1 MRAGVRSVCACRCEE
16 CVCMHGCVRS
26 GCACRCEECVR
37 AGVNV

>member
-1 MRAGVRSVCACRCEE
+1 MCEE

-26 GCACRCEECVR
+26 VCACRCEECVR